1 MADELAAA
9 DNALAVAR
17 DVLKRAPLID
27 GHNDLPWVIRV
38 DRAARGDVVAYDL
51 NRVHERADTD
61 IPRLR
66 EGMVGAQFWAAFQPT
81 NAPHPARTALEQ
93 IDLIRRIEEAHPDV
107 FLPARQAADYARAKA
122 LGKIASFI
130 AVEGGVGLENSLS
143 PLRIWHAAGMRLMTL
158 CHNETLDWVNSA
170 TDAPRNDG
178 LNAFG
183 RAIIGELNRLGIV
196 IDLAHT
202 SHDAMRRVL
211 DVTEA
216 PVALSHSNAFSLCDH
231 PRNTP
236 DDVLKR
242 LKANGGLVMATF
254 VPGFVSQALRDWLR
268 RSRDGYGKAPLA
280 ADPKAQLAELETKHG
295 VGAESEPRAG
305 RRPHRP
311 PGRDRRPRPCWRRLR
326 LFRRGFAGRARRRE
340 PLSASVRG
348 AGAPRLFRARPRE
361 DVVEEHAARAAAG
374 RNGRRIL
381 AQDPAARD
389 RQARRLPRGVSGG
402 AMAPAVID
410 WTRLECRRRTH
421 AGPCPRSERAPQGA
435 AHEGRLMILCDLLH
449 GEKSVGELEAAA
461 VTERQAS
468 VSQQLAR
475 LRLEGLVSTRGRRT
489 IYYASPMIGPLVI
502 GALYFL
508 LGLPGAA

>member
-1 MADELAAA
+1 MADGPGTA

-17 DVLKRAPLID
+17 DVLRRAPLID

-107 FLPARQAADYARAKA
+107 FLPARRAADYARAKSM
-122 LGKIASFI
+122 GKIASFV

-143 PLRIWHAAGMRLMTL
+143 PLRIWHAAGVRLMTL
-158 CHNETLDWVNSA
+158 CHNETLDWVDSA
-170 TDAPRNDG
+170 TDAPRNNG

-231 PRNTP
+231 PRNAP

-268 RSRDGYGKAPLA
+268 RSRDAYGKAPVV

-295 VGAESEPRAG
+295 VGAEGEPRAG
-305 RRPHRP
+305 RRPHRA
-311 PGRDRRPRPCWRRLR
+311 PGRDCRPRPCWRRLR
-326 LFRRGFAGRARRRE
+326 LFRRG
-340 PLSASVRG
+340 
-348 AGAPRLFRARPRE
+348 
-361 DVVEEHAARAAAG
+361 
-374 RNGRRIL
+374 L
-381 AQDPAARD
+381 AE
-389 RQARRLPRGVSGG
+389 SGSK
-402 AMAPAVID
+402 
-410 WTRLECRRRTH
+410 T
-421 AGPCPRSERAPQGA
+421 
-435 AHEGRLMILCDLLH
+435 
-449 GEKSVGELEAAA
+449 
-461 VTERQAS
+461 
-468 VSQQLAR
+468 
-475 LRLEGLVSTRGRRT
+475 
-489 IYYASPMIGPLVI
+489 
-502 GALYFL
+502 
-508 LGLPGAA
+508 